1 MWKNYFQE
9 NWFLVS
15 TIFLKFR
22 TIFDSIYSK
31 ILMEGSKS
39 CSDSTQKNYFIFTK
53 YSGTSILNDRILRI
67 RLRILNPIINGIN
80 LIKKHKR
87 LLAALFVS
95 ANYRQGQ
102 VEWQQLS
109 SWKKKRNTRV
119 TSAQAARCSR
129 SACVANG
136 PP

>member
-15 TIFLKFR
+15 TVFLKFR

-53 YSGTSILNDRILRI
+53 YSGTSILNDRIVYVYS
-67 RLRILNPIINGIN
+67 IINGIN

>member
-1 MWKNYFQE
+1 MKKLFSRKLISSKYCILKILDNIWFYILE
-9 NWFLVS
+9 NTYEGFKVLLR
-15 TIFLKFR
+15 F
-22 TIFDSIYSK
+22 YSK
-31 ILMEGSKS
+31 ELFHIYE
-39 CSDSTQKNYFIFTK
+39 IFWYVNIK
-53 YSGTSILNDRILRI
+53 WSYC
-67 RLRILNPIINGIN
+67 LRILNPIINGIN